1 MKYCMLLTDTLFHE
15 VVGLSLRLLTPQVDE
30 SPAPLQ
36 KVIGT
41 SSPAIKRVGEHNT
54 PAVVLVVHYGVL
66 SV

>member
-1 MKYCMLLTDTLFHE
+1 MELTETLFHE
-15 VVGLSLRLLTPQVDE
+15 VLGLSLRLFTPQDE
-30 SPAPLQ
+30 EAPAPLQ

-54 PAVVLVVHYGVL
+54 PAVALVVHYAVL

>member
-1 MKYCMLLTDTLFHE
+1 MELAEILLHVE
-15 VVGLSLRLLTPQVDE
+15 VGLSLGLLTPQLDE

-54 PAVVLVVHYGVL
+54 PAVVLVVH
-66 SV
+66 